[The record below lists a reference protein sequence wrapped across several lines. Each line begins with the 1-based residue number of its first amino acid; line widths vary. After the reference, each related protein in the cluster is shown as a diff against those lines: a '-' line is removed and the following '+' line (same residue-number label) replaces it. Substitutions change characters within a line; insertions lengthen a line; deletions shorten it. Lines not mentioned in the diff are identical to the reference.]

1 MQQMIGV
8 GMSGSSQK
16 YDPLGRRY
24 GDENED
30 GRGVDSKVE
39 VPDELDKKR
48 VDEIIKMLRDR
59 SGDRSRSREELEYFR
74 RLLRQ
79 F

>member
-1 MQQMIGV
+1 
-8 GMSGSSQK
+8 MSGTGQK

-24 GDENED
+24 DDDEDDPN
-30 GRGVDSKVE
+30 GRGVDSQVE
-39 VPDELDKKR
+39 VPDEVQKKR

-59 SGDRSRSREELEYFR
+59 SGDRSRSQEELEYFR